1 MKSQR
6 KIKSSQKG
14 GECGNYTIVGEIS
27 PGVPIYG
34 RHEGKNCSQRGGKVK
49 VSRSKKRGR
58 KQQSIKRVK
67 KLDNKKVEQIINT
80 LCKSIKRKCTP
91 KYRKLLKEIVIKN
104 M

>member
-6 KIKSSQKG
+6 KLKSSQKG
-14 GECGNYTIVGEIS
+14 GECGNYTIVGELS

-34 RHEGKNCSQRGGKVK
+34 LHEGKNCSQRGGRVK
-49 VSRSKKRGR
+49 ASRSKKRGR
-58 KQQSIKRVK
+58 KQSIKRVT